1 MVVVILIVAIG
12 TCQLSGTSH
21 AVFTFLAFFHGHSL
35 TVLHLLGSSS
45 VASMSMKKA
54 LPLLFIFMSSIWK
67 LLLCAID
74 LTPVILG
81 TIGGRGFF
89 ILGEFLTPYYCL
101 MSFFISSLM
110 YSDIVTELRFA
121 FVSTC
126 LRISSLS
133 RSFNVV
139 VLGSTDVLMFFL
151 LSWSSICFFRCC

>member
-1 MVVVILIVAIG
+1 M
-12 TCQLSGTSH
+12 LS
-21 AVFTFLAFFHGHSL
+21 
-35 TVLHLLGSSS
+35 LHIWLGSSS

-81 TIGGRGFF
+81 TIWGRGFF
-89 ILGEFLTPYYCL
+89 IFGEFLTPYYCL

-151 LSWSSICFFRCC
+151 LSWSSICFFRCFQMCSYNSFCSC

>member
-35 TVLHLLGSSS
+35 TILHLSSLS
-45 VASMSMKKA
+45 ASSMEISGRGF
-54 LPLLFIFMSSIWK
+54 LITFMSSIWK

-81 TIGGRGFF
+81 TIRERGFF
-89 ILGEFLTPYYCL
+89 IFGEFLTPYYCL

-151 LSWSSICFFRCC
+151 LSWSSICCFCSC